1 MNLSMPFIHE
11 NTEPA
16 NQNQPFQKTESRD
29 RLAAGVAHLFNNSLA
44 AVLVNIEMAMRDLPE
59 NEKPCRYLR
68 EAVGASCQATEV
80 CRLLLANLSVCLG
93 HAPTERQPLDLSE
106 VCQRFLPALRALVG
120 ESTQIKSDLPLSGP
134 LVHVSR
140 DLLQQV
146 FINLINK
153 ARDVLGDDRG
163 ATVLRVTTFAG
174 SEIPETHLLPID
186 GQPKNSAFACV
197 EIEHTGC
204 GITDT
209 NFDDLF
215 DPFFSGRFASREPGL
230 SATQGMI
237 RRLGGVILADGKQG
251 RGITFRIFL
260 PVCRTHP
267 PPAEIVTGRIAAF
280 SAKEPAQP
288 V

>member
-1 MNLSMPFIHE
+1 MNLSIPFIQE

-16 NQNQPFQKTESRD
+16 NRNQPLQKTESRD
-29 RLAAGVAHLFNNSLA
+29 RLAAGVAHLFNNPLA
-44 AVLVNIEMAMRDLPE
+44 AVLVNVEMAMRDLPE
-59 NEKPCRYLR
+59 NEKPYRYLR

-80 CRLLLANLSVCLG
+80 GRLLLANLSFCLG
-93 HAPTERQPLDLSE
+93 HAPTERQPLDVSE
-106 VCQRFLPALRALVG
+106 ICQRFLPALRALVG
-120 ESTQIKSDLPLSGP
+120 ENTRIKTDLPLSGP
-134 LVHVSR
+134 PVHVSR

-146 FINLINK
+146 FMNLINK
-153 ARDVLGDDRG
+153 AREVLGDGRG
-163 ATVLRVTTFAG
+163 AAYLRVTTVAG
-174 SEIPETHLLPID
+174 SEIPKTHLLPID
-186 GQPKNSAFACV
+186 GQSKNSAFACV
-197 EIEHTGC
+197 EIEYTGC

-215 DPFFSGRFASREPGL
+215 DPSFSGRFVDREPIL

-237 RRLGGVILADGKQG
+237 RMHGGVILADGKQG

-267 PPAEIVTGRIAAF
+267 LPAGIVTGSMAGLPAQE
-280 SAKEPAQP
+280 SAQP

>member
-1 MNLSMPFIHE
+1 M
-11 NTEPA
+11 
-16 NQNQPFQKTESRD
+16 ESRD

-44 AVLVNIEMAMRDLPE
+44 AVLVNIEMAMRNLPE
-59 NEKPCRYLR
+59 NGKPCRYLR

-80 CRLLLANLSVCLG
+80 CRLLLANLSFCLG
-93 HAPTERQPLDLSE
+93 YAPTERQPLDVSE
-106 VCQRFLPALRALVG
+106 ACQRFLPALRALAG
-120 ESTQIKSDLPLSGP
+120 ENTRIKADLPLSGP
-134 LVHVSR
+134 LVLVSR

-146 FINLINK
+146 FINLVNK
-153 ARDVLGDDRG
+153 ARDVLGDGRG
-163 ATVLRVTTFAG
+163 AAYLRVTTVDC
-174 SEIPETHLLPID
+174 SEIPKPHLLPID
-186 GQPKNSAFACV
+186 GQSESSAFACI

-215 DPFFSGRFASREPGL
+215 DPSFSGNFAGRGAGL

-237 RRLGGVILADGKQG
+237 RRFGGVILADGRQG

-267 PPAEIVTGRIAAF
+267 LPAKIMTGSIAELL
-280 SAKEPAQP
+280 AKEPADP